1 MTQEAV
7 RGGSGGGQLR
17 VSLLQT
23 APQLGCVEP
32 NLAELHTQLRQVPQV
47 DVAVAPELALHGYF
61 LDALDDVEALHAN
74 DDRLVGLGQHGPAV
88 IAGFVEHRRADQYN
102 SAAVVDRDRVTVQRK
117 LYLPTYRGWEER
129 KHFRPGARLRSFDLR
144 GARAAV
150 LVCNDMWQPPLP
162 WLAVHAGAEVLFVVV
177 NSVRSNSV
185 VPVERAW
192 ELLLAHSAVVLQ
204 SYVVFVNRSGIEC
217 GQEFWGGSRVVGLDG
232 AELVRLGT
240 EPGRAEVTLD
250 LLELRALRR
259 QWPLLREARL
269 DLISRELQALVQEE
283 EEE

>member
-1 MTQEAV
+1 VTPEAV
-7 RGGSGGGQLR
+7 RGGTGGGKQLR

-23 APQLGCVEP
+23 APQLGCVER
-32 NLAELHTQLRQVPQV
+32 NLAELHVGLRSLPQV

-61 LDALDDVEALHAN
+61 LDALDEVEALDAD

-88 IAGFVEHRRADQYN
+88 IAGFVEGRRADQYN
-102 SAAVVDRDRVTVQRK
+102 SAAVVDRDRVIVQRK

-150 LVCNDMWQPPLP
+150 LVCNDMWQPPIP

-177 NSVRSNSV
+177 NSVRSHSV
-185 VPVERAW
+185 VPIERAW
-192 ELLLAHSAVVLQ
+192 ELLVAHTAVVLQ
-204 SYVVFVNRSGIEC
+204 SYVVFVNRSGIER
-217 GQEFWGGSRVVGLDG
+217 GHEFWGGSRVVGPDG
-232 AELVRLGT
+232 AEMVRLGT
-240 EPGRAEVTLD
+240 EPGHAEVSLD

-269 DLISRELQALVQEE
+269 DLIGRELRSLIQEE
-283 EEE
+283 EE